1 VVKEI
6 LATNLFLRSIEAGRL
21 QKIEYKDLEGRAL
34 KAWVIEPF
42 AYVKGRRYPV
52 VIWAY
57 PGQTYGQYYPRSGLA
72 HLNSSHPLNLQLL
85 AAHGYV
91 VLLPSMPLEPYG
103 ERKDPYAQL
112 TKGVLSAMDKL
123 VEVGIADPDRFA
135 VMGQSYGG
143 YSTYALITQTNRFKA
158 AVALAGFCDLL
169 STYGTF
175 ESELRYQSSVHEDP
189 FRMWNM
195 ETLGMTA
202 PPWKEMERYIGNSPI
217 TYVGKVE
224 TPLLI
229 MQGDLDY
236 IPIQQGEEF
245 FTALYR
251 QNKKARFVRY
261 WGEDH
266 LLTSPANIRDMWARV
281 YVWLD
286 TFLGLGVTTR

>member
-1 VVKEI
+1 
-6 LATNLFLRSIEAGRL
+6 
-21 QKIEYKDLEGRAL
+21 
-34 KAWVIEPF
+34 
-42 AYVKGRRYPV
+42 
-52 VIWAY
+52 
-57 PGQTYGQYYPRSGLA
+57 
-72 HLNSSHPLNLQLL
+72 
-85 AAHGYV
+85 
-91 VLLPSMPLEPYG
+91 
-103 ERKDPYAQL
+103 
-112 TKGVLSAMDKL
+112 
-123 VEVGIADPDRFA
+123 
-135 VMGQSYGG
+135 
-143 YSTYALITQTNRFKA
+143 
-158 AVALAGFCDLL
+158 
-169 STYGTF
+169 
-175 ESELRYQSSVHEDP
+175 
-189 FRMWNM
+189 MWNM